1 MTTIREYH
9 EIFGIALM
17 AFSVAWTYY
26 AIYDY
31 KRQPKDDLWKGY
43 ALARDLGGGLMS
55 LILGM
60 ALYFDAI

>member
-1 MTTIREYH
+1 
-9 EIFGIALM
+9 M